1 MKRLP
6 ADPKVPVIM
15 IGPGTGLA
23 PFRGFL
29 QDFIYEDELNNF
41 IKAGVISELVLAF
54 SREGPTKEY
63 VQHKMSQKASDVW
76 NMISEGGYV
85 YVCGDAKGMAR
96 DVHRTLHTVVQESE
110 LIKSFVFQ
118 GSLDSSK
125 IESFVKNLQM
135 SGRYLRDVLP
145 VVTDLCATPGGS
157 LLAVAIQRGNTVEMQ
172 PFYPN
177 SLCFQRETFISTSI
191 GAATSVLMLWMVM
204 GASSLQ
210 SNDSSLLARV
220 RIVSGFG
227 SESVAL
233 EDREVPGGELLLQA
247 LQGKLSIGEEAFS
260 TAAEAVKTAMRNL
273 LIKKQYSAERRDFK
287 KRGRNDKKNQIKQ
300 HLNHVSIYKFWKRT
314 HPKALRSMG
323 SRQDSLRSLP
333 IDSGQGGLFK

>member
-1 MKRLP
+1 MLR
-6 ADPKVPVIM
+6 
-15 IGPGTGLA
+15 
-23 PFRGFL
+23 
-29 QDFIYEDELNNF
+29 IYMFDLLCNE
-41 IKAGVISELVLAF
+41 
-54 SREGPTKEY
+54 
-63 VQHKMSQKASDVW
+63 
-76 NMISEGGYV
+76 
-85 YVCGDAKGMAR
+85 
-96 DVHRTLHTVVQESE
+96 
-110 LIKSFVFQ
+110 
-118 GSLDSSK
+118 
-125 IESFVKNLQM
+125 
-135 SGRYLRDVLP
+135 VLP
-145 VVTDLCATPGGS
+145 VVTDLCATPDGS

-177 SLCFQRETFISTSI
+177 SLCFQRETFVSTSI
-191 GAATSVLMLWMVM
+191 WAATSVLMLWMVM

-300 HLNHVSIYKFWKRT
+300 HLNHISIYKFWKRT
-314 HPKALRSMG
+314 HPKALKSLG

-333 IDSGQGGLFK
+333 IDSVQGMDYTSMSGHGSPHTHQDMIHAQTKHPRRAKGASRQCHWNGPWTMGRLQV